1 MASHIA
7 AGWFIDATHATD
19 TSENTACIPRR
30 SIGSQGTS
38 GRQRAGR
45 ENRAPLSPRCI
56 RRIHPGSGDPSAPE
70 GNMRVRG
77 SGSARWGGVGRRRW
91 ASSPPRRR
99 RPYRNS
105 RQPRSRQPRRRGA
118 FPRSRTRAMRRVG
131 GRASAPRSR
140 PPATRPP
147 RQPRSHPRASSI
159 PTARRPGAY
168 RGPPFPRLGSS
179 QKGRSSS
186 RRPRWSPRCA
196 AGARTRARRFF
207 P

>member
-1 MASHIA
+1 MVASER
-7 AGWFIDATHATD
+7 GGR
-19 TSENTACIPRR
+19 TARR
-30 SIGSQGTS
+30 SRRGASVASTP
-38 GRQRAGR
+38 
-45 ENRAPLSPRCI
+45 APGI
-56 RRIHPGSGDPSAPE
+56 RRLRRGTC
-70 GNMRVRG
+70 VRG
-77 SGSARWGGVGRRRW
+77 SGSARLGGVGRRLW
-91 ASSPPRRR
+91 ASSPRRRR